1 MDHKIPN
8 RDEGEANEEA
18 EGASEV
24 GHLKLFAKGIVNQL
38 LVFLHFDLW
47 PYLIF
52 VIFFTLAKFL
62 ENKIYTEKRQ
72 FFALNL

>member
-8 RDEGEANEEA
+8 WDEGETNEEA
-18 EGASEV
+18 QGASEV

-47 PYLIF
+47 QKNWNGKHVMF
-52 VIFFTLAKFL
+52 
-62 ENKIYTEKRQ
+62 
-72 FFALNL
+72 NLY